1 VSARA
6 SRPHPARRWILA
18 VVFLAAF
25 SGVGAYVAVASP
37 LLVVKDIAISGVE
50 GTVEE
55 QVRALVDVPRGTP
68 LIQIDSEAVADRLRS
83 IPQVQ
88 SAAVRRGWP
97 TTLVVSVV
105 ERTPFAYAD
114 ARLAP
119 RNTESLDARFVIVD
133 IQGVVIA
140 SSDKAPAAA
149 KRLIHLLTRPDQPG
163 AQVALAATASL
174 PDDLRRR
181 VVSVGTASPRSV
193 DSITFTLR
201 NGATVMWGAHELSAR
216 KSEVLRAL
224 LDQRAAKYDVS
235 APELPT
241 AVLR

>member
-1 VSARA
+1 VSEQA
-6 SRPHPARRWILA
+6 SSRHPVRRWILA
-18 VVFLAAF
+18 LVALTLAV
-25 SGVGAYVAVASP
+25 GGGAYVVVASP
-37 LLVVKDIAISGVE
+37 LLVVKDITITGVE
-50 GTVEE
+50 GELAQ
-55 QVRALVDVPRGTP
+55 QVRTSVLVPRGTP
-68 LIQIDSEAVADRLRS
+68 LIQVDSEAVASRLRS

-97 TTLVVSVV
+97 TTLVISVV

-119 RNTESLDARFVIVD
+119 GHDMKPAARYVILDID
-133 IQGVVIA
+133 GVVIA
-140 SSDKAPAAA
+140 SSDKVPAPAQ
-149 KRLIHLLTRPDQPG
+149 RLIQLMTRADQPG
-163 AQVALAATASL
+163 AAVALAATASL

-181 VVSVGTASPRSV
+181 VVSVGTATPRSV

-201 NGATVMWGAHELSAR
+201 NGSTVMWGAHELSAR

-224 LDQRAAKYDVS
+224 LDQRAARYDVS